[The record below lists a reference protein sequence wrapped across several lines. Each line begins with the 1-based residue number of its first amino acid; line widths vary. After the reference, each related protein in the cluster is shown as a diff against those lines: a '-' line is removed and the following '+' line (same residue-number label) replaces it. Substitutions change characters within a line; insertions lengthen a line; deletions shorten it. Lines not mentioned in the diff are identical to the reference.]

1 MSYRPLFVVL
11 VSTLI
16 VGCTAANSK
25 TEQAEAKAPQEPKV
39 EPAVEKAAAPSTTL
53 YGEALP
59 QDLPALELAAL
70 FANPKENSGKTGL
83 LSGHVR
89 QACTKKGCWMELS
102 TSTDPKAKSCR
113 VKFKDYGFFVP
124 LDSAGSTARL
134 AATASIKVVSK
145 EHVDHYEA
153 EGASFSDKNPDGTAN
168 EIQLVATGVE
178 LTR

>member
-1 MSYRPLFVVL
+1 MPYRPLFLVL
-11 VSTLI
+11 VSILTI
-16 VGCTAANSK
+16 GCTPAKSETQAQTQKKQEVK
-25 TEQAEAKAPQEPKV
+25 TEASKAPT
-39 EPAVEKAAAPSTTL
+39 TTL

-59 QDLPALELAAL
+59 TDLQALELEDVL
-70 FANPKENSGKTGL
+70 KNPKKYSGKTAL

-102 TSTDPKAKSCR
+102 SSTDAKAKSCR

-124 LDSAGSTARL
+124 LDSAGSLARL

-153 EGASFSDKNPDGTAN
+153 EGGSFTDKNPDGTAN
-168 EIQLVATGVE
+168 EIHLVATGVE

>member
-1 MSYRPLFVVL
+1 MPYRPLFVVL
-11 VSTLI
+11 ASILI
-16 VGCTAANSK
+16 VGCSP
-25 TEQAEAKAPQEPKV
+25 AKAETQSEPQQKQEVAKV
-39 EPAVEKAAAPSTTL
+39 ETSKVATTKL

-59 QDLPALELAAL
+59 KNLPAFELSDVL
-70 FANPKENSGKTGL
+70 KNPKKYSGKTAL

-102 TSTDPKAKSCR
+102 AGKDTKAKGCR

-153 EGASFSDKNPDGTAN
+153 EGGTFSDKNPDGTAN

>member
-16 VGCTAANSK
+16 IGCSPAKSETSAEPQKKQEVAK
-25 TEQAEAKAPQEPKV
+25 TQSSEAP
-39 EPAVEKAAAPSTTL
+39 TTKL

-59 QDLPALELAAL
+59 KDLPVLELEEVL
-70 FANPKENSGKTGL
+70 KNPKKYSGKTAL

-102 TSTDPKAKSCR
+102 SSTDAKAKSCR

-124 LDSAGSTARL
+124 LDSAGSVARL

-153 EGASFSDKNPDGTAN
+153 EGGSFADKNPDGTAN